1 MTCLPL
7 TATPGGC
14 LVVRSQ
20 SLVLPARVGVGCG
33 RGGEGGAQSQ
43 EKLSPETRWP
53 SPTRQPGLLTPLAPE
68 ASDATHAS

>member
-14 LVVRSQ
+14 LVVMSQ
-20 SLVLPARVGVGCG
+20 SLVLPVRGGGVVRVGHSL
-33 RGGEGGAQSQ
+33 RRSSARRPGG
-43 EKLSPETRWP
+43 LSPAQ
-53 SPTRQPGLLTPLAPE
+53 QPGLLTPLAPE